1 MNSARAPSRPADAPD
16 STGIQNPLIGDRA
29 WFHRY
34 DPSSPPIYIGEAACS
49 AFATRFRRFLSGN
62 SAMPHIA
69 RTQYEREEKIA
80 AANEAD
86 IQWPSL
92 HHARLLVRIAIHQ
105 IGHLYHLMMRK
116 STLDKLEEI
125 YQTQDFDCR
134 ASKCKFFAL
143 FAFGQA
149 YSIRSEPYSGSRVPG
164 TSYFARAMGLV
175 QILPE
180 RTSVTHLETLL
191 LLVSTSAGIS
201 YFEPARLTSPQVSFL
216 VLSQPTP
223 FSIHPDWECHANG
236 PDNRTEPQHP

>member
-1 MNSARAPSRPADAPD
+1 
-16 STGIQNPLIGDRA
+16 
-29 WFHRY
+29 
-34 DPSSPPIYIGEAACS
+34 
-49 AFATRFRRFLSGN
+49 
-62 SAMPHIA
+62 MPHIA

-134 ASKCKFFAL
+134 SSKCKFFAL

-191 LLVSTSAGIS
+191 LLVSKLEDVFCLFGLT
-201 YFEPARLTSPQVSFL
+201 RLTSYQVFIF
-216 VLSQPTP
+216 VLSQPPP
-223 FSIHPDWECHANG
+223 FGIHSDWERHANG
-236 PDNRTEPQHP
+236 LDNRSQPQYPRVPAHRPR